1 MKSTDQVGITFVNTV
16 LGRGIL
22 NGVVNIQLGALQF
35 SEGKDGDVDPDLVVA
50 CRLRMDRN
58 CAKQLRDQ
66 LDVLLAMVDKAEA
79 AALIGIAPDASQA
92 EGKPN

>member
-22 NGVVNIQLGALQF
+22 NGIVNVQLGALQF
-35 SEGKDGDVDPDLVVA
+35 SESDDGKVDPDLVVA
-50 CRLRMDRN
+50 CRLRMDRI
-58 CAKQLRDQ
+58 CAKHLRDQ
-66 LDVLLAMVDKAEA
+66 LDELLAMVEKAEA
-79 AALIGIAPDASQA
+79 AALIGLVPDALQA